1 MQTNKIQPVFQ
12 MLVGLPGS
20 GKSTYA
26 ARRHEICGIHICS
39 SDAIRAELGD
49 INDQTNN
56 EKVFQ
61 ILHRRIK
68 NYLRN
73 GESVIYDA
81 TNISS
86 KRRRAFLAEIK
97 NIDCKKHCIIFRTRY
112 ERCLEQNALRERKVP
127 PEVIREMYMKW
138 DTPHYFEGWD
148 NIFIWDNL
156 DDYENWANRRPNNFI
171 TETCN
176 YNQNSPHHSLTLGN
190 HCLKTANAFKDDPIL
205 RYAAMIHDCG
215 KPFCKTY
222 RNSRGIITKQAHY
235 YNHEHVGAYEALFYC
250 FPGVFGTLTISTL
263 VNLHMQPFFWEMN
276 KDEEFAAKTR
286 EKYRQIWGNELFEM
300 VMRLH
305 EADKA
310 AH

>member
-1 MQTNKIQPVFQ
+1 MEMIKKPILQ

-26 ARRHEICGIHICS
+26 ARRHEICGIHVCS
-39 SDAIRAELGD
+39 SDEIRAELGD
-49 INDQTNN
+49 VNCQDNN
-56 EKVFQ
+56 EQVFR

-68 NYLRN
+68 EYLQN

-86 KRRRAFLAEIK
+86 KRRRAFLLELK
-97 NIDCKKHCIIFRTRY
+97 NIDCQKHCIIFRTRY
-112 ERCLEQNALRERKVP
+112 ERCLEQNNLRERKVP

-148 NIFIWDNL
+148 NIFIWENL
-156 DDYENWANRRPNNFI
+156 DDYEIWSSRRPNDFI

-176 YNQNSPHHSLTLGN
+176 YDQRNPHHSLTLGN
-190 HCLKTANAFKDDPIL
+190 HCLKTAGMFEDDPIL

-222 RNSRGIITKQAHY
+222 RNARGVVTKQAHY

-250 FPGVFGTLTISTL
+250 FPGVLGTLTISTL
-263 VNLHMQPFFWEMN
+263 VNLHMQPYFWEIA
-276 KDEEFAAKTR
+276 KDEEFAFKAR
-286 EKYRQIWGNELFEM
+286 EKYRRIWGDELFEM